1 MYNLYFDPRTGAC
14 HLQAH
19 CGRRFFVVLRVGH
32 RTPVRYLPTQLVPI
46 DRLLTGPHNPPP
58 ASKLNIWDPP
68 CITSATATCTAA
80 TRSTD
85 ST

>member
-1 MYNLYFDPRTGAC
+1 MYNLYFDPRTGVSQ
-14 HLQAH
+14 LQTR
-19 CGRRFFVVLRVGH
+19 CGRRFFVVLRTN
-32 RTPVRYLPTQLVPI
+32 RKARMCYLPAQLVPI

-58 ASKLNIWDPP
+58 ASKLNIWDPS